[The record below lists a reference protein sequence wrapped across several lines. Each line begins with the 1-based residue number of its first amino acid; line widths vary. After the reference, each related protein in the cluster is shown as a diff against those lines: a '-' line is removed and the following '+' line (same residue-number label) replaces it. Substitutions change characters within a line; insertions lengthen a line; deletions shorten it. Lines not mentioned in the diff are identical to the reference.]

1 MNKSLIAGGI
11 AGAIAVTAGLA
22 IAEFDAFDDAKPE
35 YADVIDVDPVS
46 ETVRTPR
53 EDCSDQAVTEQK
65 PVKDEKRITG
75 SVIGAVVGGVVGNQI
90 GSGSGKDI
98 ATAAG
103 AVAGGVA
110 GSKVQKE
117 IQENNTETRIET
129 ECRTVYDTSQ
139 RTIGYVVTYRIGD
152 EVETVRMDERPGDR
166 IPVDEL
172 DS

>member
-1 MNKSLIAGGI
+1 MNKSLIAGAV
-11 AGAIAVTAGLA
+11 AGAIAVTAGIA
-22 IAEFDAFDDAKPE
+22 IAGFDGLGHE
-35 YADVIDVDPVS
+35 QQYAEVVDVEPVV

-53 EDCSDQAVTEQK
+53 EECAPEEVTRQE

-75 SVIGAVVGGVVGNQI
+75 SVVGAIVGGVVGNQV
-90 GSGSGKDI
+90 GSGTGKDI

-110 GSKVQKE
+110 GNKIQKE
-117 IQENNTETRIET
+117 IQEQNTEQVVENR
-129 ECRTVYDTSQ
+129 CRTVYDSST
-139 RTIGYVVTYRIGD
+139 RTVGYDVTYRIDD
-152 EVETVRMDERPGDR
+152 EVGKVQMDHRPGKR